1 MVKQYSLNR
10 LRSNKISYE
19 WGKFLIMDRVPNMK
33 VKSNLKQT
41 GILFKSNHET
51 LDIEE
56 VFAKEKE

>member
-1 MVKQYSLNR
+1 
-10 LRSNKISYE
+10 
-19 WGKFLIMDRVPNMK
+19 MDRVPNMK